1 MFLVH
6 LYEATVL
13 KTSGQSSTSQ
23 FPSSFVRKFV
33 LLVCARNMSAAKFVD
48 RGARSGG
55 KLTGKITATLLSFE
69 SRKSEANPSR
79 C

>member
-1 MFLVH
+1 
-6 LYEATVL
+6 
-13 KTSGQSSTSQ
+13 
-23 FPSSFVRKFV
+23 
-33 LLVCARNMSAAKFVD
+33 MSAAKFVD